1 MPTPSSSLSTLRPE
15 LSDSME
21 EFDLDA
27 NLGGFAGTRVFP
39 IQDVPMKSGIFGKV
53 PLEQLLQ
60 ERDTVRAPG
69 SGYSRGKYKF
79 ETACYACVEH
89 GAEEPIDDTEREMYA
104 EFFDAEIVATAR
116 ARSAV
121 LINAEKR
128 IAAAVFNT
136 TTWTGAALTTAVS
149 DEWDDAANATPI
161 VDVEAA
167 VNKVYDGSGL
177 WPNALVINR
186 KVFRNL
192 RNVAEVVARI
202 TASGAGNPAKAT
214 DVTVEMLAQVFD
226 LPYIIVA
233 GGTKN
238 SANEGATATPAQIW
252 SSEYAMVCRIA
263 TTSDF
268 KEPCI
273 GRTFHWAADGSQ
285 PNGII
290 ETYRDE
296 PVRSDIVRHR
306 HDVDEIMLY
315 AQAGHLLS
323 NITA

>member
-1 MPTPSSSLSTLRPE
+1 
-15 LSDSME
+15 ME
-21 EFDLDA
+21 EFDLDS
-27 NLGGFAGTRVFP
+27 NVGGFAGMQVFP
-39 IQDVPMKSGIFGKV
+39 VLDVPMKSGIFGKI

-60 ERDTVRAPG
+60 NRDTARAPG

-79 ETACYACVEH
+79 ETASYACKEH

-104 EFFDAEIVATAR
+104 EFFDAELIATAR

-121 LINAEKR
+121 LVNAEKR
-128 IAAAVFNT
+128 IADAVFNT
-136 TTWTGAALTTAVS
+136 TTWTGAPLTTTVTN
-149 DEWDDAANATPI
+149 EWDDASNATPI
-161 VDVEAA
+161 TDVEAA
-167 VNKVYDGSGL
+167 VAKVYDGSGL
-177 WPNALVINR
+177 WPNALIINR

-192 RNVAEVVARI
+192 RNVTQIVNRI

-214 DVTVEMLAQVFD
+214 DVTVQMLAAVFD

-233 GGTKN
+233 GGTHN

-252 SSEYAMVCRIA
+252 SNEYAMVARIA

-285 PNGII
+285 PMGII

-306 HDVDEIMLY
+306 HDVDELLLY
-315 AQAGHLLS
+315 AEAGHLLS
-323 NITA
+323 NITT